1 MNDLRRRV
9 RRLEASE
16 KHRQNALAVLDTLD
30 VTDYIAPVYLPLHA
44 DIEAQAH
51 TVYNLPG
58 GRGSCKSSFVSL
70 EIVNGIMK
78 DPTGNSSAIV
88 FRLVAGTMRESVFN
102 QIAWAIDAL
111 GVGHLAW
118 SITQSRKGQVKQLGE
133 YIHGIDRRSF
143 TTGF

>member
-1 MNDLRRRV
+1 MRLNLEERIAALELEDARRR
-9 RRLEASE
+9 ASME
-16 KHRQNALAVLDTLD
+16 HAEGIDLTAH
-30 VTDYIAPVYLPLHA
+30 IAPVYLPLHT

-51 TVYNLPG
+51 SIYNLPG

-102 QIAWAIDAL
+102 QIAWAIDTL
-111 GVGHLAW
+111 GVNHLW
-118 SITQSRKGQVKQLGE
+118 KSRFSPMS
-133 YIHGIDRRSF
+133 Y
-143 TTGF
+143 T